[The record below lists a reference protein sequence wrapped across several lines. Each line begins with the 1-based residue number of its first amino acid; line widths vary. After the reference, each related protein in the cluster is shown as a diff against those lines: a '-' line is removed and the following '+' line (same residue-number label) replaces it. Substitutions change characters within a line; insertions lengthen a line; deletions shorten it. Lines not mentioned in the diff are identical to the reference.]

1 MVQLREVLAALIIF
15 VATYLFLA
23 GAELPFLKLDRP
35 GGAVAGGVAMVA
47 LGVLTPAQV
56 YRDAISWDTLILL
69 LGMMVITSVMARA
82 GIFRWIAWVALR
94 RAHGPRAL
102 LAVLVLVAG
111 TLSALLVND
120 TVCVMCTPLVV
131 ALVEAAAL
139 PALPYLLGLAFSSN
153 AGSVATLTGNPQN
166 MLIGT
171 LSGISYA
178 QFSKALLLPALL
190 SLAAVLAVLLVAF
203 RRDLSWKR
211 ISVDVPAPPLDRKLA
226 LLCTAGLAFVLAGF
240 LLGYDLAWTAMTGAA
255 LLLAL
260 SRQPPKEMFAQV
272 DGTLLLFFAGLF
284 VVTHGVAQAGIAERI
299 HSALAP
305 ALGSDATQQTVRFGV
320 FTVAACQIV
329 SNVPF
334 VLLAAQWVRKL
345 ADPHLGWLSLALV
358 STLAGNLTPVASV
371 ANLIVLELAGDKGK
385 IPFLR
390 FLWLGALCTFIPLA
404 VGVGCLL
411 VERGYF

>member
-1 MVQLREVLAALIIF
+1 
-15 VATYLFLA
+15 
-23 GAELPFLKLDRP
+23 
-35 GGAVAGGVAMVA
+35 VAMVA

-56 YRDAISWDTLILL
+56 YRDAISWDTLVLL

-240 LLGYDLAWTAMTGAA
+240 LLGYNLAWTAMTGAA

-404 VGVGCLL
+404 VGVACLL